1 VQLSFEGAQTSLDSL
16 FSVLCKMLPSNMIKG
31 WTIYGMDYMYQ
42 VAVDYSEVTHPKSNE
57 KQTFQ
62 TTCQGKF

>member
-1 VQLSFEGAQTSLDSL
+1 
-16 FSVLCKMLPSNMIKG
+16 MIKG